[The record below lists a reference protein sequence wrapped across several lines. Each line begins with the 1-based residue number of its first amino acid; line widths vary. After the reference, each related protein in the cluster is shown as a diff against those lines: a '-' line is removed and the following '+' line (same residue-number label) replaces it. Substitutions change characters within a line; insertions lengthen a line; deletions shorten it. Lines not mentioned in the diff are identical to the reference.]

1 MKINKILYC
10 KTRNQWRKWLERSHD
25 KAKEIWLVYY
35 KKASGKT
42 SVSYDDAVNEAL
54 CFGWIDSTVKK
65 LDDERIA
72 QRFTPRRKGSPMS
85 PINKERARRLI
96 RANKMTPTGLVHV
109 GTLNEKFKV
118 PSDILEAIQQNKEA
132 WKNFKEFPAYYKR
145 IRIAYIEH
153 YRKHRPE
160 MFKTSLSNFI
170 KKTAKNEKFGM
181 LR

>member
-1 MKINKILYC
+1 MKINKIIYF
-10 KTRNQWRKWLERSHD
+10 KTGNQWRKWLERSHD

-65 LDDERIA
+65 LDNERIV

-109 GTLNEKFKV
+109 GKLNEKFKV
-118 PSDILEAIQQNKEA
+118 PSDILGAIQQNKEA
-132 WKNFKEFPAYYKR
+132 WKNFKKFPAYYKK
-145 IRIAYIEH
+145 IRIAHIEQ
-153 YRKHRPE
+153 YRKHQPE
-160 MFKTSLSNFI
+160 MFKKSLANFI
-170 KKTAKNEKFGM
+170 KKTAENEKFGM
-181 LR
+181 LK